1 MFIMMGVE
9 SSLRNWS
16 FSSTNDVKPT
26 FSRPMALS
34 MPHGVST
41 ILGGG
46 LPMEGLS
53 DKPLTIIA
61 PSRFR
66 STKSSNSLAYPN
78 VPDAVITGFF
88 SSILPIFTDRTALF
102 SIIPVYYLRYA
113 IVSDLGKTSPFAAL
127 TKTGRIFA

>member
-9 SSLRNWS
+9 SSLRNGS

-26 FSRPMALS
+26 FSRPMELS

-66 STKSSNSLAYPN
+66 SIRFSNSLAYPN

-88 SSILPIFTDRTALF
+88 SSIPPILTDRSALLF
-102 SIIPVYYLRYA
+102 IILVYYLRYA
-113 IVSDLGKTSPFAAL
+113 IIAKRSLLPLLQK
-127 TKTGRIFA
+127 R